1 MAGWLMFS
9 FQLGGFP
16 SWSEGLGRGIENHEN
31 CDFCGMWQRVS
42 QKADQ
47 GQILPWSQVLM
58 FSPCEIGK
66 KNQIYIILC
75 KVRPSDTE
83 VHNGQNQNQRFPD

>member
-1 MAGWLMFS
+1 MFS

-31 CDFCGMWQRVS
+31 FDFCGMWQRVS

-66 KNQIYIILC
+66 QKI
-75 KVRPSDTE
+75 
-83 VHNGQNQNQRFPD
+83 RFIFVAM

>member
-1 MAGWLMFS
+1 MFS
-9 FQLGGFP
+9 SQLGGFP

-58 FSPCEIGK
+58 FSPCKIGK
-66 KNQIYIILC
+66 VKKIIYIF
-75 KVRPSDTE
+75 VTM
-83 VHNGQNQNQRFPD
+83 

>member
-1 MAGWLMFS
+1 MFS

-31 CDFCGMWQRVS
+31 VDFCGMWPRVS
-42 QKADQ
+42 QQADK

-58 FSPCEIGK
+58 FSPCKIGK
-66 KNQIYIILC
+66 IKKSYLYLLPC

-83 VHNGQNQNQRFPD
+83 VHNGQNQNHQRFSD

>member
-1 MAGWLMFS
+1 MFS
-9 FQLGGFP
+9 SQLGGFP

-31 CDFCGMWQRVS
+31 VDFCGMWKRVS
-42 QKADQ
+42 QQADK

-58 FSPCEIGK
+58 LK
-66 KNQIYIILC
+66 KSYLYLLPC

-83 VHNGQNQNQRFPD
+83 VHNGQNQNQRFPDKQ